1 MHIGS
6 GLGGIVLFICG
17 IFWLGEHPGFL
28 AVLDFLFQLFLF
40 CLLGKIVLVP
50 AFYLGV
56 LLKDWRIVLFGFSF
70 MFSVFIRWMIV
81 LLFDFRIGKVFP
93 VWNSDTAFPTPWRV
107 PSSFISCFRIFRLC
121 GRLKDDPKKSGM
133 ASMALTFCAQSACS
147 YTSRIILADS
157 WPMIS
162 ALVLRATPE
171 RIA

>member
-17 IFWLGEHPGFL
+17 IFWLGEHPGVL

-81 LLFDFRIGKVFP
+81 LLFDFQIGKVFP
-93 VWNSDTAFPTPWRV
+93 VVEYGYGIPYSLA
-107 PSSFISCFRIFRLC
+107 
-121 GRLKDDPKKSGM
+121 
-133 ASMALTFCAQSACS
+133 CAVVV
-147 YTSRIILADS
+147 Y
-157 WPMIS
+157 
-162 ALVLRATPE
+162 LVLWNISLVREVLREAQG
-171 RIA
+171 

>member
-1 MHIGS
+1 MYIAS

-17 IFWLGEHPGFL
+17 IFWLGEHPGVL

-81 LLFDFRIGKVFP
+81 LLFDFRIGQTCPIVEYGYGIPYSLACAVVVYLVF
-93 VWNSDTAFPTPWRV
+93 WNIPLVRE
-107 PSSFISCFRIFRLC
+107 
-121 GRLKDDPKKSGM
+121 
-133 ASMALTFCAQSACS
+133 
-147 YTSRIILADS
+147 
-157 WPMIS
+157 
-162 ALVLRATPE
+162 VLREAQE
-171 RIA
+171 G

>member
-81 LLFDFRIGKVFP
+81 LLVDFRIGKVFP
-93 VWNSDTAFPTPWRV
+93 VVEFGYGIPYS
-107 PSSFISCFRIFRLC
+107 L
-121 GRLKDDPKKSGM
+121 
-133 ASMALTFCAQSACS
+133 AC
-147 YTSRIILADS
+147 
-157 WPMIS
+157 
-162 ALVLRATPE
+162 ALVVYLMLQNIPFVREA
-171 RIA
+171 